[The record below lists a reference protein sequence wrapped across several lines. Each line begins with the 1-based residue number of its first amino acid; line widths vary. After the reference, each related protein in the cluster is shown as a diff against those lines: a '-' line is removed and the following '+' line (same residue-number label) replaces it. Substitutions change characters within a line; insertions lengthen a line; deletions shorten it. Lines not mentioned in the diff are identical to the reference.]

1 MKIVYVFAIVLLA
14 VVACSQL
21 AMAQIPR
28 TISYQ
33 GVLADNAG
41 TPKPDGSYQ
50 LTFRLYN
57 VGSEGSALWTEVK
70 TLLTTRGLFSTALGD
85 QVPIPYSIKFD
96 QPYWLGIQVAADPE
110 LTTRI
115 PLTAVG
121 YSFNSSWADTARV
134 GLVNIEKLDT
144 LVLGSPTQD
153 GRIIVYKNGSP
164 NPIVDI
170 KDYSNSGGSVIITDE
185 LGNNVGRFRP
195 SGMGTGGTV
204 EVYRNT
210 AGSLGFYA
218 GGNNYGDEEPYVR
231 VYGSQRLA
239 TFYMGAAA
247 NASVVLPDSSIS
259 AAEILDEPG
268 IAGTYDAGGAIAT
281 TGVTNVASA
290 SITVPGPG
298 YIVARASG
306 MGAISGTSI
315 GAIYMGIETAPTT
328 SPSPWT
334 IFGSNNE
341 ALSSSQIRWGSMV
354 FETTFLVSSSG
365 THSYY
370 MNATHST
377 LSDGAGY
384 IYYAK
389 LMLTYYP
396 TSYGTVTSAVPLSEA
411 QKFESATP
419 IEMSS
424 DASGSTTS
432 TEKMY
437 KVDLRELELKAAKA
451 RAAAEKAERELME
464 AKMNDQ
470 IGSVSPDK
478 R

>member
-14 VVACSQL
+14 VLACSQL

-57 VGSEGSALWTEVK
+57 VGSGGSALWTEVK

-134 GLVNIEKLDT
+134 GLLSIEKIDT
-144 LVLGSPTQD
+144 LYVGSPTQ
-153 GRIIVYKNGSP
+153 NGYIKLYRAGHQ
-164 NPIVDI
+164 NPIVKIDNAGTTTAGGRI
-170 KDYSNSGGSVIITDE
+170 ELYDTSGSMANRFEAMREASGFLGLGRIPGYWGFRVDGNYSSTDE
-185 LGNNVGRFRP
+185 PSLYLFGSRLTARIYLGATANNAV
-195 SGMGTGGTV
+195 
-204 EVYRNT
+204 
-210 AGSLGFYA
+210 
-218 GGNNYGDEEPYVR
+218 
-231 VYGSQRLA
+231 Q
-239 TFYMGAAA
+239 
-247 NASVVLPDSSIS
+247 LPDSSIS

-268 IAGTYDAGGAIAT
+268 IASDYNSTISIPT
-281 TGVTNVASA
+281 SGVTNVTSA
-290 SITVPGPG
+290 SINVPGSG
-298 YIVARASG
+298 YIIARAR
-306 MGAISGTSI
+306 ADAYLYGTTI
-315 GAIYMGIETAPTT
+315 GNLRMGIASNSTTIPTIYT
-328 SPSPWT
+328 G
-334 IFGSNNE
+334 FGSNNE
-341 ALSSSQIRWGSMV
+341 VVPSAIYRWGAMYTEQIFTV
-354 FETTFLVSSSG
+354 TTSG
-365 THSYY
+365 INTYY
-370 MNATHST
+370 LNADRTF
-377 LSDGAGY
+377 DGGTGA
-384 IYYAK
+384 
-389 LMLTYYP
+389 LWRSQLTLTYYP
-396 TSYGTVTSAVPLSEA
+396 TSYGTVGAAVPLTEA

-419 IEMSS
+419 IDVPS
-424 DASGSTTS
+424 DPSRGTIS

-451 RAAAEKAERELME
+451 RAVAEKAERELME